1 MRHTIAVKLLNMAAF
16 STLAFACAV
25 LASTPAQSAVIT
37 KDYVVDASNSNIS
50 KFGSNLF
57 VLRVYDI
64 GSEWVKVE
72 TRDTIIGSIKFSDGI
87 NFDPE
92 YYSQMSAQFYF
103 SNNSYAKV
111 AHSAW
116 IETSLINDSG
126 QSINYY
132 RSYRNDASFYLGMN
146 TDYSGLGKGKITGM
160 GFKIKFDYVGDLN
173 SNNPVFMQ
181 LGNISYGPFKS
192 MVSPVPEPAT
202 WTMMLLGM
210 TGVGLAMRRRQALT
224 SVAHA

>member
-1 MRHTIAVKLLNMAAF
+1 MPHKIAAKSFNMAAF
-16 STLAFACAV
+16 STLAFACAF

-37 KDYVVDASNSNIS
+37 KDYIVDASNSNVS

-72 TRDTIIGSIKFSDGI
+72 TGDTLIGSIKFSDGM

-103 SNNSYAKV
+103 SKNSNAKIGYR
-111 AHSAW
+111 AW
-116 IETSLINDSG
+116 IETSLINDLG

-132 RSYRNDASFYLGMN
+132 RTYSNDVHFYMGMN
-146 TDYSGLGKGKITGM
+146 TDYSGLNKGNVAGM
-160 GFKIKFDYVGDLN
+160 KFKIKFDYVDDWN

-192 MVSPVPEPAT
+192 VVSPVPEPST
-202 WTMMLLGM
+202 WAMMLLGM
-210 TGVGLAMRRRQALT
+210 ASIGLTIRRRQTTASAALT
-224 SVAHA
+224 